1 MDKAPP
7 AVTSTNP
14 LTPLSEPQAGIGLIA
29 VIGILAIVTIGLSLL
44 TPAFVQIWNQ
54 RHQDSEDQH
63 LRVMANGIQTYLKH
77 MKAFP
82 PSLASLAPEYVPFS
96 SPQLATNTR
105 GFPRYYVIH
114 PDMAGFT
121 NNTGL
126 SAGEMPNARFLLISH
141 LTQDAAPIITTPAE
155 FESWWAMDD
164 GGIPNLLIYRSNVGH
179 LFYSLAIT
187 PTGNGASY
195 LISTLPAIDSGGGFL
210 PTHSAFHLMGTTVGF
225 DEDTTYAIPEIQFAL
240 TTHTAYWF
248 DPLCPTTK
256 QWNPLDPICAG
267 GTGTVRDEF
276 SLLAYNGND
285 GVHNWKTD
293 WLETGET
300 DGPTSGKI
308 QVVTDA
314 QCAAGNC
321 LQIGGGGGGASTS
334 VIREVDLTGAVVA
347 TLTFSYRRTAGDNGG
362 NIKVEV
368 SNNGGGAWTTLQ
380 AYTMNGN
387 DATQVLQTFD
397 ITAFIA
403 ANTQVQ
409 FSRSG
414 NVKRYLLVDNIE
426 IAWN

>member
-1 MDKAPP
+1 MDNAPP
-7 AVTSTNP
+7 ATTSTNP
-14 LTPLSEPQAGIGLIA
+14 LPPHEPQAGIGLIA

-44 TPAFVQIWNQ
+44 TPAFVQILNQ

-63 LRVMANGIQTYLKH
+63 LRLMANGIQTYLKH
-77 MKAFP
+77 TKAFP

-96 SPQLATNTR
+96 VAQLAINPR

-121 NNTGL
+121 NSTGL
-126 SAGEMPNARFLLISH
+126 SAGEMPNVRFLLISH

-155 FESWWAMDD
+155 FETWWAMDERV
-164 GGIPNLLIYRSNVGH
+164 IPNLHIHRSNVGH
-179 LFYSLAIT
+179 LFYSLGIA

-195 LISTLPAIDSGGGFL
+195 LISTIPAIDSGGALL
-210 PTHSAFHLMGTTVGF
+210 PAHNAFHIVGTTIGF
-225 DEDTTYAIPEIQFAL
+225 DESPAYTFPEVQFAL
-240 TTHTAYWF
+240 TTNTAYWF
-248 DPLCPTTK
+248 DPFCPPTK
-256 QWNPLDPICAG
+256 QWNPLDPICTG
-267 GTGTVRDEF
+267 GMGTVRDEF
-276 SLLAYNGND
+276 SLIAYNGDD
-285 GVHNWKTD
+285 GVKNWKTD

-300 DGPTSGKI
+300 DGPTSGKM

-347 TLTFSYRRTAGDNGG
+347 TLTFSYRRTVGDNGG

-368 SNNGGGAWTTLQ
+368 SNNGGGGWTTLQ
-380 AYTMNGN
+380 TYTMNAS
-387 DATQVLQTFD
+387 DATQVFQTFD

-409 FSRSG
+409 FSRAG
-414 NVKRYLLVDNIE
+414 NVKRYLLADNIE